1 MGVSELLS
9 LFRGN
14 DSVWQV
20 NLVGHQYFSN
30 TLARMG
36 VDLFQPI
43 GDVVKSGFFSAVV
56 DQDNA
61 HGALVVGLGDGSEP
75 LLAGSVPNLQLDP
88 LIVDVDCLDFE
99 IDSCKHHGQPTNRNE
114 EICHQG
120 RSRWGRGWGGSL
132 PMVGMWLVGKWSSE
146 NRSKMQLLPTEE
158 SPMMI
163 SLIKWSY
170 CFRETPPDVIFYKL
184 EFTIITILKT

>member
-1 MGVSELLS
+1 MRLLVGRCLGRSVLDNFTCNIEEEFINVDAVLGRGLEEGKPVGVSELLS

-14 DSVWQV
+14 DSVRQV

-120 RSRWGRGWGGSL
+120 RSR
-132 PMVGMWLVGKWSSE
+132 
-146 NRSKMQLLPTEE
+146 
-158 SPMMI
+158 
-163 SLIKWSY
+163 
-170 CFRETPPDVIFYKL
+170 
-184 EFTIITILKT
+184 